1 MIEKP
6 SGVNEKIPL
15 NASSTFESPSAGIN
29 SAAADQA
36 GAKSSSV
43 NGSIDGI
50 GSPAESAISVDMST
64 GIGRWL

>member
-6 SGVNEKIPL
+6 SGVNEKMPL
-15 NASSTFESPSAGIN
+15 KPSSTFESPSAGSS
-29 SAAADQA
+29 SAAACQA

-50 GSPAESAISVDMST
+50 GSPAVSASSVDMST
-64 GIGRWL
+64 GIGRWP